1 MEDGGRRLA
10 EEGVTL
16 WFKDKRSRQ
25 AYQCRVGQHAVQL
38 STPSAT
44 DRPLT
49 TRGQT
54 GGRQAYVGIMDG
66 SSLTLTA

>member
-16 WFKDKRSRQ
+16 WFKDKGLDKPINVGWVNTQFNCLPLNRHRSS
-25 AYQCRVGQHAVQL
+25 AYNKGPNRRAAGVTWAL
-38 STPSAT
+38 W
-44 DRPLT
+44 
-49 TRGQT
+49 
-54 GGRQAYVGIMDG
+54 